1 MNEDQRRAVIA
12 SVDSAT
18 RAFEQAQR
26 ARAAERVVAHLAA
39 DFYMYADGRR
49 LDYASVVGN
58 IRRDF
63 AAVRHVEPG
72 FHDLE
77 VAVQAPGAAV
87 ASFRFRDSIVG
98 IDGAVRRAH
107 GTTTLAWARRGA
119 DWLIMYAVAE
129 HEPDAAR

>member
-18 RAFEQAQR
+18 RAFERAQR
-26 ARAAERVVAHLAA
+26 ARDPERVVAHLAP

-49 LDYASVVGN
+49 LDHGSVVGN

-72 FHDLE
+72 FYDLE
-77 VAVQAPGAAV
+77 VAAQAPTAAV

-98 IDGAVRRAH
+98 IDGAVRRSH

-119 DWLIMYAVAE
+119 DWLIVYAVAD
-129 HEPDAAR
+129 HESEAAR